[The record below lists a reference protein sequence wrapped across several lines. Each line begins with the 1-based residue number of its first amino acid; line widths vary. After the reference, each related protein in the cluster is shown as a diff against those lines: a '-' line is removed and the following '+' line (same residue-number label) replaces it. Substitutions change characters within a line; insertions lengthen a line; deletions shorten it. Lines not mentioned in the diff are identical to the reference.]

1 MQRRPAPKSHPPT
14 SDDDQRP
21 IKDKR
26 NNPLPLTKRL
36 CALPI
41 RRQLLLVVILLF
53 PLLSAFAL
61 ATRLLFLEFPSH
73 NSELVDFRS
82 TTVDQSNTGEEQN
95 VPASI
100 KDDKDLAPI
109 VAILRQAGYDLN
121 NKEVFDRETLS
132 SLPNWTAVNEFYGK
146 PKIYGLET
154 CELFR
159 QSISEKDR
167 KIGVAGT
174 FNSGTNLLSSLLT
187 NNVRSRMNVLWQV
200 PWGKHRPPS
209 YRLNH
214 STKGSVH
221 VNQTAVLPV
230 VVVR

>member
-1 MQRRPAPKSHPPT
+1 MQRRPAPKSNPPT

-36 CALPI
+36 RALPI
-41 RRQLLLVVILLF
+41 RRQFLLVGILLF
-53 PLLSAFAL
+53 PLFSTFAL
-61 ATRLLFLEFPSH
+61 AARLLFLEPPSH

-82 TTVDQSNTGEEQN
+82 TTVDQSNTGGGQN
-95 VPASI
+95 FPASI
-100 KDDKDLAPI
+100 KDDNDLDPI

-121 NKEVFDRETLS
+121 NKEVFDHETLS
-132 SLPNWTAVNEFYGK
+132 SLPNWTAVNEFYGR

-159 QSISEKDR
+159 QSISAKDR

-174 FNSGTNLLSSLLT
+174 FNSGTNLLSSLLA
-187 NNVRSRMNVLWQV
+187 NNVKTRSVLWQV
-200 PWGKHRPPS
+200 PWGKHRPAS
-209 YRLNH
+209 DRLNH
-214 STKGSVH
+214 STQMSVNI
-221 VNQTAVLPV
+221 NQTAVLPV